1 MAHDDTLI
9 GAGFADP
16 VFQSQGAFR
25 ALLAALAEPGLAR
38 DVGHAVDAPA
48 GLEPAT
54 AVALLTLADYE
65 TPIWLPA
72 ALRDGPAG
80 AWLRFHCGAAVVNDP
95 AKAAFAVIDGAATEP
110 KLAAFNA
117 GDDQFPDRST
127 TVLVQCSGLEGGETV
142 TLEGPGIAGRR
153 SIARPACVPASGPRS
168 KTTLQPTRSVSTFCW
183 SMARRCSACR
193 ARRKSWRPA
202 ECPAGSFTDVCR
214 GQRRR
219 SRHPCHP

>member
-25 ALLAALAEPGLAR
+25 ALLAALSEPGLVR
-38 DVGHAVDAPA
+38 DVGTAVAPPS
-48 GLEPAT
+48 GLEAAT

-72 ALRDGPAG
+72 ALRDGRAG
-80 AWLRFHCGAAVVNDP
+80 AWLRFHCGAALVDDP
-95 AKAAFAVIDGAATEP
+95 ARAAFAVIDGAATEP

-127 TVLVQCSGLEGGETV
+127 TVLVQCGGLAGGEAV
-142 TLEGPGIAGRR
+142 TLEGPGIPGRR
-153 SIARPACVPASGPRS
+153 AIAPTGLRPDFWAEVEGNAAAYPLGVDLLLVHGAQVLGLPRS
-168 KTTLQPTRSVSTFCW
+168 TQIVE
-183 SMARRCSACR
+183 AR
-193 ARRKSWRPA
+193 
-202 ECPAGSFTDVCR
+202 
-214 GQRRR
+214 
-219 SRHPCHP
+219 

>member
-25 ALLAALAEPGLAR
+25 ALLAALSEPGLAG
-38 DVGHAVDAPA
+38 DIGVSVEPPT

-72 ALRDGPAG
+72 TLRDGPAG
-80 AWLRFHCGAAVVNDP
+80 AWLRFHCGAALVDDP
-95 AKAAFAVIDGAATEP
+95 ARAAFAVIDGAITEP
-110 KLAAFNA
+110 LLSAFNA

-127 TVLVQCSGLEGGETV
+127 TVLVQCAGFEGGEALA
-142 TLEGPGIAGRR
+142 LEGPGIPGRR
-153 SIARPACVPASGPRS
+153 SIAPIGLRAGFWREVADNAALYPLGVDLLLVHGAQALGLPRS
-168 KTTLQPTRSVSTFCW
+168 TEVVE
-183 SMARRCSACR
+183 AR
-193 ARRKSWRPA
+193 
-202 ECPAGSFTDVCR
+202 
-214 GQRRR
+214 
-219 SRHPCHP
+219 

>member
-1 MAHDDTLI
+1 MTPNDTLI

-25 ALLAALAEPGLAR
+25 ALLAALSEPGLAC
-38 DVGHAVDAPA
+38 DLGDAVVPPA

-80 AWLRFHCGAAVVNDP
+80 AWLRFHCGAALVDDP

-127 TVLVQCSGLEGGETV
+127 TVLVQCAGLDGGEAV
-142 TLEGPGIAGRR
+142 TLEGPGIAGQR
-153 SIARPACVPASGPRS
+153 SIAPTGLRPAFWAEVEDNAAVYPLGVDVLLVHGAQVLGLPRS
-168 KTTLQPTRSVSTFCW
+168 TQIVEIR
-183 SMARRCSACR
+183 
-193 ARRKSWRPA
+193 
-202 ECPAGSFTDVCR
+202 
-214 GQRRR
+214 
-219 SRHPCHP
+219 

>member
-1 MAHDDTLI
+1 MAHDDTHI

-25 ALLAALAEPGLAR
+25 ALLAALSEPGLAC
-38 DVGHAVDAPA
+38 DIGVAVEAPA

-80 AWLRFHCGAAVVNDP
+80 AWLRFHCGAALVDDP
-95 AKAAFAVIDGAATEP
+95 ARAAFAMIDGAAVEP

-127 TVLVQCSGLEGGETV
+127 TVLVQCAGLAGGETV
-142 TLEGPGIAGRR
+142 TLEGPGIAGQR
-153 SIARPACVPASGPRS
+153 SIALAGLRPGFWAEIENNAALYPLGVDLLLVHGTQVLGLPRS
-168 KTTLQPTRSVSTFCW
+168 TQIVE
-183 SMARRCSACR
+183 AR
-193 ARRKSWRPA
+193 
-202 ECPAGSFTDVCR
+202 
-214 GQRRR
+214 
-219 SRHPCHP
+219 

>member
-25 ALLAALAEPGLAR
+25 ALLAALSEPGLVC
-38 DVGHAVDAPA
+38 DLGDAVEAPA

-80 AWLRFHCGAAVVNDP
+80 AWLRFHCGAALIDEP
-95 AKAAFAVIDGAATEP
+95 ARAAFAVIDSAATEP

-127 TVLVQCSGLEGGETV
+127 TVLVQCAGLAGGEAV
-142 TLEGPGIAGRR
+142 TLEGPGIAGQR
-153 SIARPACVPASGPRS
+153 SIAPAGLRSGFWAEVADNVTLYPLGVDLLLVNGGQVLGLPRS
-168 KTTLQPTRSVSTFCW
+168 TQIVE
-183 SMARRCSACR
+183 AR
-193 ARRKSWRPA
+193 
-202 ECPAGSFTDVCR
+202 
-214 GQRRR
+214 
-219 SRHPCHP
+219 

>member
-25 ALLAALAEPGLAR
+25 ALLAALAEPGLLH
-38 DVGHAVDAPA
+38 DVGHAVEAPV
-48 GLEPAT
+48 GLEAAT

-80 AWLRFHCGAAVVNDP
+80 AWLRFHCGAALVDDP

-127 TVLVQCSGLEGGETV
+127 TVLVQCAGLEGGETV
-142 TLEGPGIAGRR
+142 TLEGPGISGQR
-153 SIARPACVPASGPRS
+153 SIAPAGLRAGFWGEVADNASLYPLGVDLLLVHGGQLLGLPRS
-168 KTTLQPTRSVSTFCW
+168 TQIV
-183 SMARRCSACR
+183 
-193 ARRKSWRPA
+193 
-202 ECPAGSFTDVCR
+202 E
-214 GQRRR
+214 
-219 SRHPCHP
+219 SR